1 MHELRTAA
9 SQPPLSRRR
18 FTTAAGTAAG
28 VTVLGL
34 GTADPATA
42 APAAPAA
49 PAVPGQAPC
58 PSRSTADWDTC
69 LAVARALLVV
79 DAHDRPLVPTYEKIL
94 GSGLPRARAKAAKK
108 VLVVGAGPAGLV
120 AAWLLKRAGHHVT
133 LLEANGNRVGGRIK
147 TFRTGGHEHAAQPFA
162 DPRQYAEAGAMR
174 IPGSHP
180 LVMHLIEQLGVKK
193 RPFYLVDVD
202 GSGKPVNHA
211 WLHVNGIRVRRS
223 DYSRSPRRVNQSFGV
238 PRKYWDT
245 PSSKILGDA
254 LDPARDEFS
263 TVGPDG
269 KRVDKPMPERVQG
282 WARVVQ
288 RYGDWSMYRFLTE
301 QAGFDERTIDLVGTL
316 ENLTSRLPLSFIHS
330 FISQSLI
337 SPDTAFWELVGG
349 TATLPDALL
358 RQVSDVLR
366 RDRRATHIEYWDA
379 DRQHEPGADDTS
391 HVRRD
396 GAHVWIDT
404 VSEGRD
410 GKVVREQFTGDL
422 AIVTVP
428 FSGLRQ
434 VQISPLMAYG
444 KRRAVAEL
452 HYDSATKVLLE
463 FSRRWWEFT
472 EADWKRELDAVRPGL
487 YDDYLRGK
495 APADGSLLGAHPSV
509 PRGHISPAQRAHY
522 AANRW
527 IGRDQ
532 PEAAHITGGGSVSDN
547 SNRFMINPSHPVPGS
562 KGGVV
567 LAAYCWADDASR
579 WDSFDDEARYPYAL
593 RGLQQVYGQ
602 RVEVFYTGAGRTQ
615 SWLRDPYA
623 YGEASVLLPGQHT
636 ELLGHIRAPEGPLRF
651 AGDHTSVK
659 PSWIEGAVESGVRAA
674 LEVHLA

>member
-1 MHELRTAA
+1 MDNPDAFVDPR
-9 SQPPLSRRR
+9 SPRSVSRRR
-18 FTTAAGTAAG
+18 FTAAAGTAGAAL
-28 VTVLGL
+28 VTAV
-34 GTADPATA
+34 PV
-42 APAAPAA
+42 PAAALP
-49 PAVPGQAPC
+49 QAPC
-58 PSRSTADWDTC
+58 PPTPTADWATC

-79 DAHDRPLVPTYEKIL
+79 DEEDRPLVPGYREIL
-94 GSGLPRARAKAAKK
+94 GSGLPRSGTRTAKK

-120 AAWLLKRAGHHVT
+120 AAWLLKRAGHQVT
-133 LLEANGNRVGGRIK
+133 LVEANGNRVGGRIK
-147 TFRTGGHEHAAQPFA
+147 TFRTGGHEHASQAFA

-180 LVMHLIEQLGVKK
+180 LVMALIDQLGVE
-193 RPFYLVDVD
+193 RRRFHLVDVD
-202 GSGKPVNHA
+202 AQGKPVNNA
-211 WLHVNGIRVRRS
+211 WLHVNGVRVRRS
-223 DYSRSPRRVNQSFGV
+223 EYARSPRRINRSFGV
-238 PRKYWDT
+238 PRRYWDT
-245 PSSKILGDA
+245 PSSTILREA
-254 LDPARDEFS
+254 LDPVRDEFS
-263 TVGPDG
+263 TVGADG
-269 KRVDKPMPERVQG
+269 RRVDKPMPERVRG
-282 WARVVQ
+282 WARVV
-288 RYGDWSMYRFLTE
+288 RKYGDWSMYRFLTE
-301 QAGFDERTIDLVGTL
+301 EARLDERTIDLVGTL

-330 FISQSLI
+330 FISASLI

-358 RQVSDVLR
+358 REVSDVLR
-366 RDRRATHIEYWDA
+366 LDRRATRIEYWA
-379 DRQHEPGADDTS
+379 PDRHGADGAEGS
-391 HVRRD
+391 PHVRAD
-396 GAHVWIDT
+396 GPHVWIDT

-410 GKVVREQFTGDL
+410 GKVVREQFTGDV

-434 VQISPLMAYG
+434 VQVSPLMSYR

-487 YDDYLRGK
+487 HDDYRAGR

-509 PRGHISPAQRAHY
+509 PPGHISAAQRVHY

-527 IGRDQ
+527 VTRDQ
-532 PEAAHITGGGSVSDN
+532 PEAAHIVGGGSVSDN
-547 SNRFMINPSHPVPGS
+547 SNRFMINPSHPVDGS
-562 KGGVV
+562 RGGVV
-567 LAAYCWADDASR
+567 LASYSWADDASR
-579 WDSFDDEARYPYAL
+579 WDSLDDDARYPHAL

-636 ELLGHIRAPEGPLRF
+636 ELLAAIRTPEGPLHF

-659 PSWIEGAVESGVRAA
+659 PSWIEGAVESAVRAA
-674 LEVHLA
+674 LEVHMT

>member
-1 MHELRTAA
+1 MDNHRVPARPTA
-9 SQPPLSRRR
+9 LSRRR
-18 FTTAAGTAAG
+18 FTTASAATAA
-28 VTVLGL
+28 VAALAP
-34 GTADPATA
+34 TAATA
-42 APAAPAA
+42 APQLAPQR
-49 PAVPGQAPC
+49 PK
-58 PSRSTADWDTC
+58 STADWDTC
-69 LAVARALLVV
+69 LAVARALLLV
-79 DAHDRPLVPTYEKIL
+79 DDHDRPLAPKYRKIL
-94 GSGLPRARAKAAKK
+94 DSGLPRTGTKTGRKI
-108 VLVVGAGPAGLV
+108 LVVGAGPAGLV
-120 AAWLLKRAGHHVT
+120 AAWLLKRAGHQVT
-133 LLEANGNRVGGRIK
+133 LVEANGNRVGGRIK
-147 TFRTGGHEHAAQPFA
+147 TFRTGGHEQAAQAFA
-162 DPRQYAEAGAMR
+162 DPAQYAEAGAMR

-180 LVMHLIEQLGVKK
+180 LVMSLIEQLGVKR
-193 RPFYLVDVD
+193 RPFRLVDVD
-202 GSGKPVNHA
+202 GAGKPVNNA

-223 DYSRSPRRVNQSFGV
+223 EYAKAPRSINRSFGV
-238 PRKYWDT
+238 PREHWDT
-245 PSSKILGDA
+245 PSSTILRRA
-254 LDPARDEFS
+254 LDPVRDEFS

-269 KRVDKPMPERVQG
+269 KRVDKPMPERVKG

-301 QAGFDERTIDLVGTL
+301 EAGFDERTIDLIGTL

-358 RQVSDVLR
+358 KQVADVLR
-366 RDRRATHIEYWDA
+366 LDRRATHIEYWA
-379 DRQHEPGADDTS
+379 PGRPGADDTS
-391 HVRRD
+391 HVD
-396 GAHVWIDT
+396 AKGPHVWIDT

-410 GKVVREQFTGDL
+410 GKVVREQFTGDA

-434 VQISPLMAYG
+434 VQVSPLMSYK

-463 FSRRWWEFT
+463 FGLRWWEFT
-472 EADWKRELDAVRPGL
+472 EDDWKRELDAVRPGL
-487 YDDYLRGK
+487 YDDYRKGK
-495 APADGSLLGAHPSV
+495 APGDGSLLGVHPSV
-509 PRGHISPAQRAHY
+509 PDGHISEAQRAHY

-527 IGRDQ
+527 GTRDQ
-532 PEAAHITGGGSVSDN
+532 PEAAHIIGGGSVSDN
-547 SNRFMINPSHPVPGS
+547 SNRFMINPSHPVEGS

-567 LAAYCWADDASR
+567 LASYSWADDASR
-579 WDSFDDEARYPYAL
+579 WDSLDEDARYPHAL

-636 ELLGHIRAPEGPLRF
+636 ELLEAIRTPEGPLYF

-659 PSWIEGAVESGVRAA
+659 PSWIEGALESGVRAA
-674 LEVHLA
+674 LEAHGA

>member
-1 MHELRTAA
+1 MDELRTAA
-9 SQPPLSRRR
+9 THPPFSRRQ
-18 FTTAAGTAAG
+18 FTTVAGTAA
-28 VTVLGL
+28 TATALGL
-34 GTADPATA
+34 GTLATQGTAAA
-42 APAAPAA
+42 APAIAPAA
-49 PAVPGQAPC
+49 DPC
-58 PSRSTADWDTC
+58 PPRSTATWSTC

-79 DAHDRPLVPTYEKIL
+79 DEHDRPLVPQYEKIL
-94 GSGLPRARAKAAKK
+94 NSGLPRAKTKNAKK
-108 VLVVGAGPAGLV
+108 ILVVGAGPAGLV
-120 AAWLLKRAGHHVT
+120 AAWLLKRAGHQVT

-147 TFRTGGHEHAAQPFA
+147 TFRTGGHEQAAQPFA
-162 DPRQYAEAGAMR
+162 DPKQYAEAGAMR

-180 LVMHLIEQLGVKK
+180 LVMSLIEQLDVKK
-193 RPFYLVDVD
+193 RRFHLVDVD
-202 GSGKPVNHA
+202 GDGKPVNRA
-211 WLHVNGIRVRRS
+211 WLHVNGIRVRRA
-223 DYSRSPRRVNQSFGV
+223 DYAKAPRKVNRSFGV

-245 PSSKILGDA
+245 PSSKILRDA
-254 LDPARDEFS
+254 LDPVRDEFS

-269 KRVDKPMPERVQG
+269 KRVDKPMPERVKG
-282 WARVVQ
+282 WARVIQ
-288 RYGDWSMYRFLTE
+288 QYGDWSMYRFLTE
-301 QAGFDERTIDLVGTL
+301 RAGFDERTIDLIGTL

-337 SPDTAFWELVGG
+337 SPDTEFWELVGG

-358 RQVSDVLR
+358 KQVADVLR
-366 RDRRATHIEYWDA
+366 LDRRATHIEYWAGGQGRDG
-379 DRQHEPGADDTS
+379 RSDDPS
-391 HVRRD
+391 HVGPD
-396 GAHVWIDT
+396 GPHVWIDT
-404 VSEGRD
+404 VSEGRG

-434 VQISPLMAYG
+434 VQISPLMSYG

-463 FSRRWWEFT
+463 FSRRWWEFG
-472 EADWKRELDAVRPGL
+472 EGDWKRELDAVRPGL
-487 YDDYLRGK
+487 YDDYRNGK

-509 PRGHISPAQRAHY
+509 PDGHISDAQRVHY

-527 IGRDQ
+527 ATRDQ
-532 PEAAHITGGGSVSDN
+532 PEAARIVGGGSVSDN
-547 SNRFMINPSHPVPGS
+547 SNRFMINPSHPIEGS

-567 LAAYCWADDASR
+567 LASYSWADDASR
-579 WDSFDDEARYPYAL
+579 WDSLDEEARYPHAL

-636 ELLGHIRAPEGPLRF
+636 ELLAAIRSPEGPLYF

-659 PSWIEGAVESGVRAA
+659 PSWIEGALESGVRAA
-674 LEVHLA
+674 LEVHTS

>member
-1 MHELRTAA
+1 MDNHRAPVGPTG
-9 SQPPLSRRR
+9 LSRRQ
-18 FTTAAGTAAG
+18 FTTASATTAGLAALTPTAA
-28 VTVLGL
+28 V
-34 GTADPATA
+34 
-42 APAAPAA
+42 AA
-49 PAVPGQAPC
+49 PAVPHRP
-58 PSRSTADWDTC
+58 RSTADWDTC
-69 LAVARALLVV
+69 LAVARALLLV
-79 DAHDRPLVPTYEKIL
+79 DDHDRPLAPTYRKIL
-94 GSGLPRARAKAAKK
+94 DSGLPRAQTRTARK
-108 VLVVGAGPAGLV
+108 VLVVGAGPARLV

-133 LLEANGNRVGGRIK
+133 LIEANGNRVGGRIK
-147 TFRTGGHEHAAQPFA
+147 TFRTGGHERAAQAFA
-162 DPRQYAEAGAMR
+162 DPAQYAEAGAMR

-180 LVMHLIEQLGVKK
+180 LVMQLIDQLGVER
-193 RPFYLVDVD
+193 RPFHLVDVD
-202 GSGKPVNHA
+202 GEGKPVNNA
-211 WLHVNGIRVRRS
+211 YLHVNGIRVRRS
-223 DYSRSPRRVNQSFGV
+223 EYAKAPRRINRSFGV
-238 PRKYWDT
+238 PRTHWDT
-245 PSSKILGDA
+245 PSSTILRRA
-254 LDPARDEFS
+254 LDPVRDEFS
-263 TVGPDG
+263 TIGPDG
-269 KRVDKPMPERVQG
+269 KRVDKPMPERVRG

-288 RYGDWSMYRFLTE
+288 KYGDWSMYRFLTE
-301 QAGFDERTIDLVGTL
+301 EAGFDERTIDLIGTL

-358 RQVSDVLR
+358 KEVADVLR
-366 RDRRATHIEYWDA
+366 PDRRATHIEYWGPG
-379 DRQHEPGADDTS
+379 RPGADDTS
-391 HVRRD
+391 HVNAK
-396 GAHVWIDT
+396 GPHVWIDT

-434 VQISPLMAYG
+434 VQVGPLMSYK

-463 FSRRWWEFT
+463 FGLRWWEFT

-487 YDDYLRGK
+487 HDDYRKGK
-495 APADGSLLGAHPSV
+495 APADGSLLGTHPSV
-509 PRGHISPAQRAHY
+509 PAGHISDAQRAHY

-527 IGRDQ
+527 ATRDQ
-532 PEAAHITGGGSVSDN
+532 PEAAHIIGGGSVSDN
-547 SNRFMINPSHPVPGS
+547 SNRFMINPSHPIEGS

-567 LAAYCWADDASR
+567 PASYSWADDASR
-579 WDSFDDEARYPYAL
+579 WDSLDEDARYPHAL

-636 ELLGHIRAPEGPLRF
+636 ELLEAIRTPEGPLYF

-659 PSWIEGAVESGVRAA
+659 PSWIEGALESGVRAA
-674 LEVHLA
+674 LEAHGD

>member
-1 MHELRTAA
+1 MDNSDASVDPSPRTV
-9 SQPPLSRRR
+9 SRRR
-18 FTTAAGTAAG
+18 FTAAAGTAGAAL
-28 VTVLGL
+28 VTAV
-34 GTADPATA
+34 PV
-42 APAAPAA
+42 PAAALP
-49 PAVPGQAPC
+49 QAPC
-58 PSRSTADWDTC
+58 PPTPTADWATC

-79 DAHDRPLVPTYEKIL
+79 DEEDRPLVPGYREIL
-94 GSGLPRARAKAAKK
+94 GSGLPRSGTRTAKK

-120 AAWLLKRAGHHVT
+120 AAWLLKRAGHQVT
-133 LLEANGNRVGGRIK
+133 LVEANGNRVGGRIK
-147 TFRTGGHEHAAQPFA
+147 TFRTGGHEHASQAFA

-180 LVMHLIEQLGVKK
+180 LVMALIDQLGVE
-193 RPFYLVDVD
+193 RRRFHLVDVD
-202 GSGKPVNHA
+202 AQGKPVNNA
-211 WLHVNGIRVRRS
+211 WLHVNGVRVRRS
-223 DYSRSPRRVNQSFGV
+223 EYARSPRRVNRSFGV
-238 PRKYWDT
+238 PRRYWDT
-245 PSSKILGDA
+245 PSSTILREA
-254 LDPARDEFS
+254 LDPVRDEFS
-263 TVGPDG
+263 TVGADG
-269 KRVDKPMPERVQG
+269 RRVDKPMPERVRG
-282 WARVVQ
+282 WARVV
-288 RYGDWSMYRFLTE
+288 RKYGDWSMYRFLTE
-301 QAGFDERTIDLVGTL
+301 EARLDERTIDLVGTL

-330 FISQSLI
+330 FISASLI

-358 RQVSDVLR
+358 REVSDVLR
-366 RDRRATHIEYWDA
+366 LDRRATRIEYWA
-379 DRQHEPGADDTS
+379 PDRHGADGAEGS
-391 HVRRD
+391 PHVRAD
-396 GAHVWIDT
+396 GPHVWIDT

-410 GKVVREQFTGDL
+410 GKVVREQFTGDV

-434 VQISPLMAYG
+434 VQVSPLMSYR

-487 YDDYLRGK
+487 HDDYRAGR

-509 PRGHISPAQRAHY
+509 PPGHISAAQRVHY

-527 IGRDQ
+527 VTRDQ
-532 PEAAHITGGGSVSDN
+532 PEAAHIVGGGSVSDN
-547 SNRFMINPSHPVPGS
+547 SNRFMINPSHPVDGS
-562 KGGVV
+562 RGGVV
-567 LAAYCWADDASR
+567 LASYSWADDASR
-579 WDSFDDEARYPYAL
+579 WDSLDDDARYPHAL

-602 RVEVFYTGAGRTQ
+602 RVEAFYTGAGRTQ

-636 ELLGHIRAPEGPLRF
+636 ELLAAIRTPEGPLHF

-659 PSWIEGAVESGVRAA
+659 PSWIEGAVESAVRAA
-674 LEVHLA
+674 LEVHMT